1 MSTKTFLKRFAVGA
15 CSAAMVVGLAAQLS
29 VPVQKALT
37 VSAAA
42 NATPTGNAIYV
53 DGTKVNGAAYMI
65 NSNNYFKLRDIA
77 AMVNGSAKQF
87 EVSWNQNEK
96 RIDLTTN
103 KAYTVVGGEL
113 ALPSATTKT
122 AKESTAVVYK
132 DGTKAAYTGY
142 TIADNNY
149 YKLRDLCKDMDIG
162 VKYDNATKRVDILT
176 TVGYGK
182 EDTATTPTTPTEP
195 TTPTTPEQPT
205 TPTQPTTPSKPTTGT
220 RRDDVGPNDVD
231 YRQPGDKGLKSV
243 NWGTKDDPNY
253 SFYPSYGN
261 YTKDYQAYL
270 DNCGEEI
277 VTKTIYYYTYCTQT
291 SEKDVLDGFPVEV
304 MVSDAN
310 ITQGKKL
317 ASVMLQYIDSPTGS
331 FTLKMPKSMYE
342 RTMAGEWVFR
352 IVGTNLENVNMKTT
366 INGKLYEIVG
376 AKINSSDVR
385 DTKPTRIRLEL
396 AYYSEDQ

>member
-1 MSTKTFLKRFAVGA
+1 MRKKRTLAIAAGLSALMMA
-15 CSAAMVVGLAAQLS
+15 CAG
-29 VPVQKALT
+29 
-37 VSAAA
+37 AA
-42 NATPTGNAIYV
+42 NTATATPTDNAIYV

-132 DGTKAAYTGY
+132 DGTKANYTGY

-195 TTPTTPEQPT
+195 TTPTTPEQPS
-205 TPTQPTTPSKPTTGT
+205 TPSKPDDSTSSSDELGP
-220 RRDDVGPNDVD
+220 RDCD

-291 SEKDVLDGFPVEV
+291 GEKDVLDGFPVEV

-310 ITQGKKL
+310 VTQGKKL

-376 AKINSSDVR
+376 AKINGSDVR

-396 AYYSEDQ
+396 RYYSSQNK

>member
-1 MSTKTFLKRFAVGA
+1 MRKKRTIAIAAGLSALMMA
-15 CSAAMVVGLAAQLS
+15 CAG
-29 VPVQKALT
+29 
-37 VSAAA
+37 AA
-42 NATPTGNAIYV
+42 NTATATPTGNSIYV
-53 DGTKVNGAAYMI
+53 DGKQVNGAAYMI

-132 DGTKAAYTGY
+132 DGAKVNYTGY

-182 EDTATTPTTPTEP
+182 EDAATTPTTPTEP
-195 TTPTTPEQPT
+195 TTPTTPEQPS
-205 TPTQPTTPSKPTTGT
+205 TPSKPDNSTSSSDELGP
-220 RRDDVGPNDVD
+220 RDCD

-243 NWGTKDDPNY
+243 NCGSSVNPKY
-253 SFYPSYGN
+253 YFYPSYGN

-291 SEKDVLDGFPVEV
+291 SEKDVLDGFPVEI

-310 ITQGKKL
+310 VTQGKKL
-317 ASVMLQYIDSPTGS
+317 VSVMLQYIDSPTGS

-352 IVGTNLENVNMKTT
+352 VKGTNLENVNMKTT

-376 AKINSSDVR
+376 AKINGSDVR
-385 DTKPTRIRLEL
+385 DIKPTRIRLEL

>member
-1 MSTKTFLKRFAVGA
+1 MAYNEAVNFQRGGKTDEKEKMIAAAGV
-15 CSAAMVVGLAAQLS
+15 SAAMLVAAGA
-29 VPVQKALT
+29 V
-37 VSAAA
+37 
-42 NATPTGNAIYV
+42 NATPTGNTIYV
-53 DGTKVNGAAYMI
+53 DGVKVSGAAYMI
-65 NSNNYFKLRDIA
+65 NNNNYFKLRDIA
-77 AMVNGSAKQF
+77 AMVNGTDKQF
-87 EVSWNQNEK
+87 EVTWNNASKHIE
-96 RIDLTTN
+96 LVTG

-113 ALPSATTKT
+113 ALPSAKTKD
-122 AKESTAVVYK
+122 AKPSSTVVYK
-132 DGTKAAYTGY
+132 NGSVSGYTGY
-142 TIADNNY
+142 NIGGENNY

-182 EDTATTPTTPTEP
+182 EDTVTTPTEP
-195 TTPTTPEQPT
+195 TTPTTPEQPS
-205 TPTQPTTPSKPTTGT
+205 TPSKPADSTSSS
-220 RRDDVGPNDVD
+220 DEAGPNDND
-231 YRQPGDKGLKSV
+231 YRQPGDKGIKSV

-291 SEKDVLDGFPVEV
+291 SEKDVLAGFPVEV

-310 ITQGKKL
+310 VTQGKKL
-317 ASVMLQYIDSPTGS
+317 VSVMLQYIDSPTGS

-352 IVGTNLENVNMKTT
+352 ITGTNLENVNMKTT
-366 INGKLYEIVG
+366 INGKIYEIVG
-376 AKINSSDVR
+376 AKINGSDVR

-396 AYYSEDQ
+396 AYYSNIQK

>member
-1 MSTKTFLKRFAVGA
+1 MRKKRTLAIAAGLSALMMA
-15 CSAAMVVGLAAQLS
+15 CAG
-29 VPVQKALT
+29 
-37 VSAAA
+37 AA
-42 NATPTGNAIYV
+42 NTATATPTDNAIYV

-87 EVSWNQNEK
+87 EVSWNQAGK

-113 ALPSATTKT
+113 ALPSNATKSAT
-122 AKESTAVVYK
+122 ESKALVFK

-142 TIADNNY
+142 TISDNNY

-195 TTPTTPEQPT
+195 TTPTTPEQPS
-205 TPTQPTTPSKPTTGT
+205 TPSKPDDSTSSSDELGP
-220 RRDDVGPNDVD
+220 RDCD

-243 NWGTKDDPNY
+243 NCGSSVNPKY
-253 SFYPSYGN
+253 YFYPSYGN

-291 SEKDVLDGFPVEV
+291 SEKDVLDGFPVEI

-310 ITQGKKL
+310 VTQGEKL

-376 AKINSSDVR
+376 AKINGSDVR

-396 AYYSEDQ
+396 AYYSNIQK

>member
-1 MSTKTFLKRFAVGA
+1 MRKKRTLAIAAGLSALMMA
-15 CSAAMVVGLAAQLS
+15 CAG
-29 VPVQKALT
+29 
-37 VSAAA
+37 AA
-42 NATPTGNAIYV
+42 NTATATPTDNAIYV

-77 AMVNGSAKQF
+77 AMVNNSAKQF

-132 DGTKAAYTGY
+132 NGTKAAYTGY
-142 TIADNNY
+142 TISDNNY

-176 TVGYGK
+176 TVGYGD
-182 EDTATTPTTPTEP
+182 EDSATTPTEP

-220 RRDDVGPNDVD
+220 RRDDVGPNDFD

-291 SEKDVLDGFPVEV
+291 NEKDVLDGFPVEV

-310 ITQGKKL
+310 VTQGRKL

-352 IVGTNLENVNMKTT
+352 VKGTNLENVNMKTT

-376 AKINSSDVR
+376 AKINGSDIR

>member
-1 MSTKTFLKRFAVGA
+1 MRARRLWP
-15 CSAAMVVGLAAQLS
+15 VGLAAQLS

-77 AMVNGSAKQF
+77 AMVNNSAKQF

-132 DGTKAAYTGY
+132 DGTKANYTGY

-182 EDTATTPTTPTEP
+182 EDTATTPTIPTEP
-195 TTPTTPEQPT
+195 TTPTTPTTPEQ
-205 TPTQPTTPSKPTTGT
+205 PTQPTTPSKPTTGT

-310 ITQGKKL
+310 VTQGKKL

-376 AKINSSDVR
+376 AKINGSDVR

-396 AYYSEDQ
+396 AYYSNIQK

>member
-1 MSTKTFLKRFAVGA
+1 MRKKRTIAIAAGLSALMMA
-15 CSAAMVVGLAAQLS
+15 CAG
-29 VPVQKALT
+29 
-37 VSAAA
+37 AA
-42 NATPTGNAIYV
+42 NTATATPTGNSIYV
-53 DGTKVNGAAYMI
+53 DGKQVNGAAYMI

-132 DGTKAAYTGY
+132 DGTKANYTGY

-182 EDTATTPTTPTEP
+182 EDAATTPTTPTEP
-195 TTPTTPEQPT
+195 TTPTTPEQPS
-205 TPTQPTTPSKPTTGT
+205 TPSKPDNSTSSSDELGP
-220 RRDDVGPNDVD
+220 RDCD

-243 NWGTKDDPNY
+243 NCGSSVNPKY
-253 SFYPSYGN
+253 YFYPSYGN

-291 SEKDVLDGFPVEV
+291 SEKDVLDGFPVEI

-310 ITQGKKL
+310 VTQGKKL
-317 ASVMLQYIDSPTGS
+317 VSVMLQYIDSPTGS

-352 IVGTNLENVNMKTT
+352 VKGTNLENVNMKTT

-376 AKINSSDVR
+376 AKINGSDVR
-385 DTKPTRIRLEL
+385 DIKPTRIRLEL

>member
-1 MSTKTFLKRFAVGA
+1 MRKKRTLAIAAGLSALMMA
-15 CSAAMVVGLAAQLS
+15 CAG
-29 VPVQKALT
+29 
-37 VSAAA
+37 AA
-42 NATPTGNAIYV
+42 NTATATPTGNAIYV

-77 AMVNGSAKQF
+77 AMVNNSAKQF

-132 DGTKAAYTGY
+132 DGAKVDYTGY

-182 EDTATTPTTPTEP
+182 EDAATTPTTPTEP
-195 TTPTTPEQPT
+195 TTPTTPEQPS
-205 TPTQPTTPSKPTTGT
+205 TPSKPDNSTSSSDELGP
-220 RRDDVGPNDVD
+220 RDCD

-243 NWGTKDDPNY
+243 NCGSSVNPKY
-253 SFYPSYGN
+253 YFYPSYGN

-291 SEKDVLDGFPVEV
+291 SEKDVLDGFPVEI

-310 ITQGKKL
+310 VTQGKKL
-317 ASVMLQYIDSPTGS
+317 VSVMLQYIDSPTGS

-352 IVGTNLENVNMKTT
+352 VKGTNLENVNMKTT

-376 AKINSSDVR
+376 AKINGSDVR
-385 DTKPTRIRLEL
+385 DIKPTRIRLEL